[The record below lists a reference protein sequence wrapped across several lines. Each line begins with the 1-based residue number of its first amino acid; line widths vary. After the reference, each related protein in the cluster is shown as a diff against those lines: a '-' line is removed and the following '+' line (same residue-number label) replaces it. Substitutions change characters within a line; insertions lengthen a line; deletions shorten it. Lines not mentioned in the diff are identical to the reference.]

1 MSTFAA
7 IVRWEVAYYFRRIS
21 TYVYFL
27 VFVAISGLFMLVLGG
42 AFGDVVAVLGSGG
55 KVKANAPLTLA
66 QILPLMSLLGVSIT
80 AALAGN
86 ALYRDYD
93 AGIDPL
99 IYTSPLSRPAF
110 LGGRFVGSLVVNGLV
125 LTGIA
130 VGALLACI
138 SPWVHKE
145 LIAPFSLS
153 AYVWPYITHIYPN
166 LLLTA
171 AIFFALVAL
180 TRQMLPN
187 YIGGVVLLVGY
198 LLSRS
203 LTANLDNKKLAA
215 MIDPFGIRAGQIT
228 SEYWTIAEKNERLLP
243 MDGLLLTNRLLWIA
257 VAGVIFAIAYFRF
270 RFSYALPERR
280 GTPAAPTPSA
290 PIILD
295 APVRLSDL
303 PQVRRAY
310 GAAARRVQFMS
321 IATRAFWRIVKNR
334 YFVTIVV
341 AGLLYLILGAQAAG
355 EIYGTKTWPVTY
367 QMVEVLTGTFGV
379 FQLVIIALYAGELV
393 WSERDVKIAGIY
405 DSTPIDTPLVYLA
418 KLAALCGVIIVLQLV
433 LMVAGVIMQAAAG
446 YHRFEIPVYLQ
457 SLLGIQ
463 LIDLLFIAVFAM
475 TVHVVVDNKYLGHFL
490 VILMVIG
497 NGVQQYI
504 GLEHKLWDFGSD
516 AGATYSDMNQWG
528 PFLRSWFWWKA
539 YWTAFSILLVV
550 LIHLFWVRG
559 SETEPRWRL
568 VLAQRRLSGKA
579 RNFAIGAVTAFVGL
593 GAFIFYNTNI
603 LNTYRGRAATKAL
616 RISYEKQY
624 KRWEYRPQ
632 PRITKIDVAVD
643 LYPSTQAFAARGTYR
658 LHNVDSVPIDTV
670 VISLGEWLHTN
681 KLEFSG
687 GSTEVLSDPPH
698 DFHLYKL
705 SSPLAPGD
713 STTMTFDIALEPRGF
728 SEAVENTS
736 VVSNGTFLSNST
748 FMPGIGYEAT
758 NELSDDDER
767 RRAKLPEKE
776 RMRPPTD
783 PRAIRRNYVS
793 ADADFVRYSATV
805 STEENQ
811 TPITSGYLDSTWV
824 ASGRRY
830 ARYVLDAPVINLW
843 AFQSA
848 SFAVKRDKWTGSNGQ
863 SVDIEIDYYPRH
875 DFNIERMIDA
885 VKKSLDYYTVAFG
898 PYQHHLVRIVEF
910 PRYASYAQS
919 LPNTIPYSEAI
930 GFIARLGDPK
940 DVDYPFY
947 VTAHEV
953 GHQWWAHQ
961 VIGANAQG
969 ATMLSE
975 TLAQYSAMMVM
986 ERQYGHA
993 NMRRFLQYE
1002 LDRYL
1007 LGRSAERKREM
1018 PIDLV
1023 ENQQYIHYNKG
1034 SVVMYALRDY
1044 IGEDKV
1050 NSALRGFLN
1059 AHKFRGPPYPTALEL
1074 VDSLR
1079 AVTPDTLRYLIKDL
1093 LETITLYELKTDSIV
1108 VHDTTEGRFRVDIYG
1123 SAKKVRADSLGR
1135 ETDEPMN
1142 DLIEIALFKNPEKGD
1157 STADRNGVP
1166 VYQQKHRLGAGPQKI
1181 TVISAER
1188 PIRGG
1193 IDPMHK
1199 LVDRRVDDNTKG
1211 VFDRSKSR
1219 FASAAKKKTP

>member
-1 MSTFAA
+1 MGTFAA
-7 IVRWEVAYYFRRIS
+7 IVRWEIAYYLRRVS

-27 VFVAISGLFMLVLGG
+27 VFVAIAGLFMLVLAG
-42 AFGDVVAVLGSGG
+42 AFGDVVAVLGTGG
-55 KVKANAPLTLA
+55 KVNANAPLALA
-66 QILPLMSLLGVSIT
+66 QLFPLLSLLGVSIT

-99 IYTSPLSRPAF
+99 IYTAPLSRPAF
-110 LGGRFVGSLVVNGLV
+110 LGGRFVGSLIVNALV
-125 LTGIA
+125 LTGVG
-130 VGALLACI
+130 VGALLACL
-138 SPWVHKE
+138 SPWAKKE
-145 LIAPFSLS
+145 LLGPFHLS
-153 AYVWPYITHIYPN
+153 AFVWPYITHIYPN

-203 LTANLDNKKLAA
+203 LTANLDNKKLSAL
-215 MIDPFGIRAGQIT
+215 IDPFGIRAAQVT

-243 MDGLLLTNRLLWIA
+243 VTGLLLTNRLAWIA
-257 VAGVIFAIAYFRF
+257 VAAVIFAVAYYRF

-280 GTPAAPTPSA
+280 GTPEPARATA

-295 APVRLSDL
+295 EPVRLSDL
-303 PQVRRAY
+303 PQVARDY
-310 GAAARRVQFMS
+310 GARARRVQFLS
-321 IATRAFWRIVKNR
+321 IATRAFARIVRNR
-334 YFVTIVV
+334 YFLVIVG
-341 AGLLYLILGAQAAG
+341 AGLLYLILGSRAAG
-355 EIYGTKTWPVTY
+355 AIYGTRTWPVTY
-367 QMVEVLTGTFGV
+367 QMVEVLTGTFGI

-393 WSERDVKIAGIY
+393 WSERDAKIAGIY
-405 DSTPIDTPLVYLA
+405 DATPVNTSLVYLA
-418 KLAALCGVIIVLQLV
+418 KLAALCGVIVVLQLV
-433 LMVAGVIMQAAAG
+433 LMIAGMIMQTAAG

-463 LIDLLFIAVFAM
+463 LVDLLLLAVVAM
-475 TVHVVVDNKYLGHFL
+475 AVHVVIDNKYLGHFVVILL
-490 VILMVIG
+490 VIA
-497 NGVQQYI
+497 NGVQRYI
-504 GLEHKLWDFGSD
+504 GLEHNLWDFASD
-516 AGATYSDMNQWG
+516 GGATYSDMNQWG
-528 PFLRSWFWWKA
+528 PFLKSWFWWKA
-539 YWTAFSILLVV
+539 YWVAFAVLLVV
-550 LIHLFWVRG
+550 LVHLFWVRG
-559 SETEPRWRL
+559 SETEPRWRF
-568 VLAQRRLSGKA
+568 AIARRRLIGPA
-579 RNFAIGAVTAFVGL
+579 RNAAIAGASAFVAL
-593 GAFIFYNTNI
+593 GGFIFYNTNI
-603 LNTYRGRAATKAL
+603 LNTYRGREASKAL
-616 RISYEKQY
+616 RISYEKLY
-624 KRWEYRPQ
+624 KRWERRPQ
-632 PRITKIDVAVD
+632 PRIMRVDVAVD
-643 LYPSTQAFAARGTYR
+643 LYPSTQGFAARGSYR
-658 LHNVDSVPIDTV
+658 LHNIDSVAIDTV
-670 VISLGEWLHTN
+670 VVSIGEWLHVK
-681 KLEFSG
+681 KLEFAG
-687 GSTEVLSDPPH
+687 GSSEVLSDPPH

-705 SSPLAPGD
+705 STPIAPGD
-713 STTMTFDIALEPRGF
+713 STTMSFDIALEPRGF
-728 SEAVENTS
+728 PESVENTA
-736 VVSNGTFLSNST
+736 VVSNGTFLSNAT
-748 FMPGIGYEAT
+748 FMPGIGYSTAG
-758 NELSDDDER
+758 ELSDDDDR

-783 PRAIRRNYVS
+783 PRALRRNYAT
-793 ADADFVRYSATV
+793 ADADFVHYGATV

-811 TPITSGYLDSTWV
+811 TPITSGYLDSMWV
-824 ASGRRY
+824 TGGRRY
-830 ARYVLDAPVINLW
+830 ARYVLDAPVLNLW

-848 SFAVKRDKWTGSNGQ
+848 SFAVRRDQWVGRDGKP
-863 SVDIEIDYYPRH
+863 VDIEIDYFPRH
-875 DFNIERMIDA
+875 DFNIDRMVDA

-930 GFIARLGDPK
+930 GFVARLGDPR

-953 GHQWWAHQ
+953 AHQWWAHQ
-961 VIGANAQG
+961 VVGADAQG

-993 NMRRFLQYE
+993 NMRRFLEYE

-1007 LGRSAERKREM
+1007 LGRSGERKREM

-1044 IGEDKV
+1044 IGEEKV
-1050 NSALRGFLN
+1050 NGALRGFLD
-1059 AHKFRGPPYPTALEL
+1059 AHKFSGPPYPTALEL

-1079 AVTPDTLRYLIKDL
+1079 AVTPDSLRYLIKDL

-1108 VHDTTEGRFRVDIYG
+1108 VNDTTDGKFRVDIYG
-1123 SAKKVRADSLGR
+1123 SAKKLRADSLGV
-1135 ETDEPMN
+1135 ETEVPMN
-1142 DLIEIALFKNPEKGD
+1142 DLVEIALFKNAEKGD
-1157 STADRNGVP
+1157 STADKNGVP
-1166 VYQQKHRLGAGPQKI
+1166 VYLQKHWLGSGTQKI
-1181 TVISAER
+1181 TVIASER

-1211 VFDRSKSR
+1211 VYDRSKSR
-1219 FASAAKKKTP
+1219 LNPAKTKTP